1 MAQNQETL
9 GSFAARITQQA
20 KIITSYFNEHN
31 LQTPSFAAS
40 NEAEY
45 PAVSS
50 VQIARLELIES
61 LMDMLQLAIGRN
73 EYIFMQSM
81 AVCYPT
87 FRGENPVMTDNS
99 SSSMIPL

>member
-9 GSFAARITQQA
+9 GSFAAKITQQA
-20 KIITSYFNEHN
+20 TIITSYFNEHN

-61 LMDMLQLAIGRN
+61 LMDMLQLAIGGN

-87 FRGENPVMTDNS
+87 VRGENQ
-99 SSSMIPL
+99 